1 MPVGPAEPGVLRA
14 DPSLEDEAEELLL
27 GVNELGSE
35 AQLAHMWTSV
45 YGLMEK
51 K

>member
-1 MPVGPAEPGVLRA
+1 MPVGLAELVVPRA

-27 GVNELGSE
+27 RVSEVGSE
-35 AQLAHMWTSV
+35 AQLAQMWTLV